1 MKERFIAIYKNA
13 TYRTVATYVFVLF
26 FSRGVSFLL
35 LPLFTNPRFLTPADN
50 GMLSIFSSN
59 MILLTPFISLGLVQ
73 SSSRD
78 FFAKNEEQFKKSFTQ
93 NLVIAFGMMLLMI
106 GLLLIFKDYFNHKL
120 HISGSLIFIIPL
132 LIYLT
137 LFNDMFLTILRNKNE
152 VKLFSI
158 TNMAKTILEYG
169 ASVVLVVLVLAGWY
183 GRVGGII
190 IAAVAINLV
199 SLYYLWKKQ
208 YLKLDLNVKH
218 IIEELKFSVPII
230 LFQLCVFMLGL
241 SNKAFLSLFKIDTAE
256 IGIYAIATIFGAMV
270 GGFSYGASYYTQPQ
284 LYKAFKQE
292 GVSYQV
298 FKPHLI
304 RFIKL
309 LSFITVGCVIT
320 VLVLYYFFINKLY
333 IKGMGYFFVGAAAS
347 YLWAINNFYF
357 QVLIY
362 SKWNRKMLYL
372 TLCSLLLSFSIRYTL
387 VKYWGIW
394 GDAWSTLLCTLVFSG
409 LIFIFL
415 NKFIGSKNGNRTAEI
430 PGI

>member
-1 MKERFIAIYKNA
+1 MKEKIIAIFKNT
-13 TYRTVATYVFVLF
+13 TYRSVATYVIVLF

-35 LPLFTNPRFLTPADN
+35 LPLFTNPKYLTPEDN
-50 GMLSIFSSN
+50 GMLSFFSSN
-59 MILLTPFISLGLVQ
+59 MILLTPFITLGLVQ

-78 FFAKNEEQFKKSFTQ
+78 FFAKDEGHFKKSFTQ
-93 NLVIAFGMMLLMI
+93 NLIIAFGMMLMVI
-106 GLLLIFKDYFNHKL
+106 GILLLFSNYFNQKL
-120 HISGSLIFIIPL
+120 HINGYLVFIIPF

-152 VKLFSI
+152 VRFFAVVNI
-158 TNMAKTILEYG
+158 CKTILEYG
-169 ASVVLVVLVLAGWY
+169 ASVALVVFMLKGWY

-190 IAAVAINLV
+190 IAAVLINFV
-199 SLYYLWKKQ
+199 SLYYLWKKK
-208 YLKLDLNVKH
+208 YLDFGFNIKH

-241 SNKAFLSLFKIDTAE
+241 SNKAFLSFFEIDKAE

-284 LYKAFKQE
+284 LYKAFKDE
-292 GVSYQV
+292 GVNYKV

-309 LSFITVGCVIT
+309 LSLITLGCVAM
-320 VLVLYYFFINKLY
+320 VLVLYYYFVDKLY
-333 IKGMGYFFVGAAAS
+333 LKGMGYFFVGAAAS

-357 QVLIY
+357 QVMIY

-372 TLCSLLLSFSIRYTL
+372 TLISLLLSFCTRFLL
-387 VKYWGIW
+387 VKYFGIW
-394 GDAWSTLLCTLVFSG
+394 GDVWSTLLSTIFFTI

-415 NKFIGSKNGNRTAEI
+415 NKFIGQKKSNPPTVI
-430 PGI
+430 LQ

>member
-1 MKERFIAIYKNA
+1 MKERLISIYKNT

-35 LPLFTNPRFLTPADN
+35 LPLFTNPKYLTPADN

-59 MILLTPFISLGLVQ
+59 LILLTPFITLGLVQ

-78 FFAKNEEQFKKSFTQ
+78 FFAIDEESFKKSFTQ
-93 NLVIAFGMMLLMI
+93 NIIIALVMMVLVIGF
-106 GLLLIFKDYFNHKL
+106 LLLFKDYFNNKL
-120 HISGSLIFIIPL
+120 HINGMLLFIIPL

-152 VKLFSI
+152 VRFFSI
-158 TNMAKTILEYG
+158 INICKTILEYG
-169 ASVVLVVLVLAGWY
+169 ASVLLVVFLYKGWY

-190 IAAVAINLV
+190 VAALTINFI
-199 SLYYLWKKQ
+199 SLFYLWKKQ
-208 YLKLDLNVKH
+208 YLRFDFKLKH
-218 IIEELKFSVPII
+218 ISEELKFSFPII

-241 SNKAFLSLFKIDTAE
+241 SNKAFLAFFKIDEAE

-284 LYKAFKQE
+284 LYKAFKEE
-292 GVSYQV
+292 GISYTV
-298 FKPHLI
+298 FKPHLL

-309 LSFITVGCVIT
+309 VSIITLGCIIT
-320 VLVLYYFFINKLY
+320 VLFLYYFFINKLY
-333 IKGMGYFFVGAAAS
+333 IKGIGYFFVGAAAS
-347 YLWAINNFYF
+347 YLWSINNFYF

-372 TLCSLLLSFSIRYTL
+372 TVLSLLLSFTTRFIM
-387 VKYWGIW
+387 VKYFGIW
-394 GDAWSTLLCTLVFSG
+394 GDVWSTFLSTVFFTV

-415 NKFIGSKNGNRTAEI
+415 NSFIRQKEKINTTVISK
-430 PGI
+430 